1 MSNTPNDDYYRSLLS
16 EIQQLRLTISDLAE
30 QNRTLSAQN
39 SELITKTQ
47 GYLHI
52 EVQNRQLQNDI
63 KDKEEKITQLE
74 RDKTEMQ
81 RNKIAE
87 IREIELE
94 HLREITYY
102 KNQQENNIQKI
113 ETANIIIKLN
123 EKQHKRIL
131 ELEKEIEDMIKAEN
145 EQQRQNEIKH
155 QNQFTNLKKKM
166 MDHIK
171 TAQKNMAQ
179 SNLDNLDLNTKL
191 SKLTTNQLLIELEE
205 QSTQIEELLKIK
217 EKSHILFSYFYS
229 PLINSLS
236 MNLKYSIRKKKI
248 H

>member
-1 MSNTPNDDYYRSLLS
+1 MSVHSNDDYYRSLLA
-16 EIQQLRLTISDLAE
+16 EIQQLRIAISDLSE

-47 GYLHI
+47 GYLQI
-52 EVQNRQLQNDI
+52 EIQNRQLQNDI

-74 RDKTEMQ
+74 KDKIEMQ
-81 RNKIAE
+81 RAKTAE

-94 HLREITYY
+94 HLREITYF

-131 ELEKEIEDMIKAEN
+131 ELEKEIEDMIKAET
-145 EQQRQNEIKH
+145 EQQRQNEIQH

-179 SNLDNLDLNTKL
+179 SNLDNLDLNSQYIRLRTI
-191 SKLTTNQLLIELEE
+191 LL
-205 QSTQIEELLKIK
+205 
-217 EKSHILFSYFYS
+217 HIQQTVF
-229 PLINSLS
+229 
-236 MNLKYSIRKKKI
+236 
-248 H
+248 

>member
-102 KNQQENNIQKI
+102 KNQQ
-113 ETANIIIKLN
+113 
-123 EKQHKRIL
+123 
-131 ELEKEIEDMIKAEN
+131 
-145 EQQRQNEIKH
+145 
-155 QNQFTNLKKKM
+155 
-166 MDHIK
+166 
-171 TAQKNMAQ
+171 
-179 SNLDNLDLNTKL
+179 
-191 SKLTTNQLLIELEE
+191 
-205 QSTQIEELLKIK
+205 
-217 EKSHILFSYFYS
+217 
-229 PLINSLS
+229 
-236 MNLKYSIRKKKI
+236 
-248 H
+248 